1 MFKKIRKKK
10 ERGKEKSMLHPRNR
24 HRDRYDLNLLAASHP
39 PLKPYLIINA
49 HGDQSIEF
57 ADPEAVKMLN
67 TALLKQYYDLVYW
80 DIPEGY
86 LCPPIPGRVD
96 YIHHIAD
103 VLAAC
108 NEGVVPTGPTIRCLD
123 IGTGANCVYPI
134 VGHKEYGWSFIGTD
148 IDPVSIKSAEKIV
161 ASNLVLAGAVECRLQ
176 STTHQIFPGI
186 IQEGEL
192 FDLTVCNPPF
202 HSSLQAA
209 QEGTLRKLNNLQD
222 ERTTVPVQNFGGKN
236 GELWCFGGEQKFV
249 RDMIYQSQKFSK
261 SCFWFSTLVSKQEN
275 LKGIYESLKK
285 VGATEVK
292 TIPMGQGNKISRIV
306 TWTFLDEAEKA
317 AWRERWNVVSIPWSA
332 EYAPVEDQ
340 QEKKVANSARSPKS
354 G

>member
-1 MFKKIRKKK
+1 MFKKVKKK
-10 ERGKEKSMLHPRNR
+10 EYAKEKSMLHPRNR
-24 HRDRYDLNLLAASHP
+24 HCDRYDLNVLAASHP
-39 PLKPYLIINA
+39 PLKPFLIINA

-57 ADPEAVKMLN
+57 ADPKAVKMLN

-80 DIPEGY
+80 DIPKGY

-103 VLAAC
+103 VLATC
-108 NEGVVPTGPTIRCLD
+108 NEGVVPTGPTIRCMD

-134 VGHKEYGWSFIGTD
+134 VGRKEYGWTFVGTD
-148 IDPVSIKSAEKIV
+148 IDPVAIQSAEKIV
-161 ASNLVLAGAVECRLQ
+161 AANPVLAGAVTCRLQ
-176 STTHQIFPGI
+176 PMAQHKLVGVF
-186 IQEGEL
+186 QEGER

-209 QEGTLRKLNNLQD
+209 QEGTLRKLNNLQE
-222 ERTTVPVQNFGGKN
+222 ERSSVPVLNFGGQN

-249 RDMIYQSQKFSK
+249 CDMIYESQKFSK
-261 SCFWFSTLVSKQEN
+261 ACCWFSTLISKQEN
-275 LKGIYESLKK
+275 LKSVYALLKK

-306 TWTFLDEAEKA
+306 AWTFLDKEEQA
-317 AWRERWNVVSIPWSA
+317 AWRKNIVLPIP
-332 EYAPVEDQ
+332 
-340 QEKKVANSARSPKS
+340 
-354 G
+354 

>member
-1 MFKKIRKKK
+1 
-10 ERGKEKSMLHPRNR
+10 MLHPRNR
-24 HRDRYDLNLLAASHP
+24 HRDRYDLTVLAASHP
-39 PLKPYLIINA
+39 PLKRFLIINA

-108 NEGVVPTGPTIRCLD
+108 NEGVVPTGPTIRCMD

-134 VGHKEYGWSFIGTD
+134 VGHKEYGWTFVGTD
-148 IDPVSIKSAEKIV
+148 IDPVAIQSAEKIV
-161 ASNLVLAGAVECRLQ
+161 AANPVLATTVTCRLQ
-176 STTHQIFPGI
+176 PMAQHKLVGVF
-186 IQEGEL
+186 QEGEL

-209 QEGTLRKLNNLQD
+209 QEGTLRKLNNLQE
-222 ERTTVPVQNFGGKN
+222 ERTSVPVLNFGGQN
-236 GELWCFGGEQKFV
+236 GELWCFGGEQKFA
-249 RDMIYQSQKFSK
+249 RDLIYDSQKFSK
-261 SCFWFSTLVSKQEN
+261 ACCWFSTLISKQEN
-275 LKGIYESLKK
+275 LKNVYESLKK
-285 VGATEVK
+285 VGAAEVK

-306 TWTFLDEAEKA
+306 TWTFLDKDEQA
-317 AWRERWNVVSIPWSA
+317 AWREKRW
-332 EYAPVEDQ
+332 Q
-340 QEKKVANSARSPKS
+340 
-354 G
+354 